1 MSNVARSICLN
12 HPLREAA
19 AKCMGCGKS
28 FCRECVTALDRRM
41 FCSGCLSAK
50 TEVKAK
56 AKRDWF
62 LVGAAVQLALGLVLL
77 WLGCYGLGKFLLSVP
92 SEYHE
97 GSVWESV
104 MDPL

>member
-1 MSNVARSICLN
+1 MSSVARAICLN
-12 HPLREAA
+12 HPQREAA
-19 AKCMGCGKS
+19 AKCMGCGQS

-56 AKRDWF
+56 KKRDWF
-62 LVGAAVQLALGLVLL
+62 LVTTGVQLALGLVLL
-77 WLGCYGLGKFLLSVP
+77 WLGGYWLGKLLLSVP

-97 GSVWESV
+97 GSVWEKV
-104 MDPL
+104 MDSL